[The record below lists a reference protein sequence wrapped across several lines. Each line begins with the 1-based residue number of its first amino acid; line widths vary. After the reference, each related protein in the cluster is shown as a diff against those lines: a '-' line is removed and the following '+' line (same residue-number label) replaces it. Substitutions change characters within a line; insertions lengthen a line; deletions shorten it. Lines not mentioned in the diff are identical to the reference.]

1 VAPVNAAD
9 LAQALGGHRTSGQFL
24 AKCPCHSDRSP
35 SLAIRDG
42 QLGPLVFCHA
52 GCSSRDVIDE
62 LARRGLWEAR
72 NGRRCTFEP
81 SRARHDSQRWEFA
94 TSEASDYARRI
105 GFARHLWRESYDPRG
120 TLAERYLN
128 SRKLELN
135 EDLALRVLRFHPACW
150 WSKGE
155 KLPCLV
161 AAFEPITSFEPDE
174 VLPQAILRV
183 ALTPSGQKIGKK
195 MLGPVTGAAIKL
207 DANADVT
214 AGLHLAEG
222 LETALAA
229 RSRQHWRPMW
239 CTGAAGFIA
248 RFPVLADIQCVT
260 IAADHDYAGLSAA
273 QACAERWQAAGR
285 EAFIRWPNG
294 LGHDYAD
301 RAT

>member
-1 VAPVNAAD
+1 MNAAD
-9 LAQALGGHRTSGQFL
+9 LAQALGGHRTGGQFL
-24 AKCPCHSDRSP
+24 ATCPCHLDRSP

-42 QLGPLVFCHA
+42 QLGPLLFCHA
-52 GCSSRDVIDE
+52 GCSTRDVIDE
-62 LARRGLWEAR
+62 LRGRGLWDTPTRAAKTFRRPEVVSKSNDALAR
-72 NGRRCTFEP
+72 
-81 SRARHDSQRWEFA
+81 
-94 TSEASDYARRI
+94 RRI
-105 GFARHLWRESYDPRG
+105 GFVRHIWRESYDPRG

-128 SRKLELN
+128 SRELELN

-150 WSKGE
+150 WGKSE

-161 AAFEPITSFEPDE
+161 AAFEPITLSGQDE
-174 VLPQAILRV
+174 VLPQAILRI
-183 ALTPSGQKIGKK
+183 ALSPDGTKIGKK

-207 DANADVT
+207 DANVT

-248 RFPVLADIQCVT
+248 RFPVLAGIECLT
-260 IAADHDYAGLSAA
+260 IAADHDHAGLGAA
-273 QACAERWQAAGR
+273 QACAERWQATGC
-285 EAFIRWPNG
+285 EVFIRWPKG

-301 RAT
+301 EVSR